1 MTLYTNTDVPILYVP
16 DQPVGLSEEGYNE
29 FKAARDEGRDAL
41 YRASDT
47 VRSASAALQRA
58 QAAQEADSEDEAA
71 SEGLREAQEAFDAAR
86 AAQIEVEHK
95 YLLIGHS
102 VLIHNKDPRVG
113 PEWTPVGIGA
123 SDLDEAIKEAIGA
136 FDLGHIGEVGVSSD
150 VEFKP
155 DWVASSHPLLGKLLA
170 DYYDCEQRELA
181 EVL

>member
-113 PEWTPVGIGA
+113 PEWTPV
-123 SDLDEAIKEAIGA
+123 AIGA